1 MLSDFIEKL
10 RQQPEHKKRLV
21 LWSSTAI
28 IMLAVLS
35 VWLFLQIKQPS
46 AFFNAP
52 HPAPIATSSPSKSS
66 ANFFEE
72 FSGFLTK
79 TRENFTTMEEK
90 LSKTMGDFF
99 SGKNGPQETS
109 SSLDN
114 SLSQPQNSAP
124 NPTVALPLDD

>member
-28 IMLAVLS
+28 VMLAVLS
-35 VWLFLQIKQPS
+35 VWSLLQIKPS

-52 HPAPIATSSPSKSS
+52 RPTPIATSSPSKSS

-99 SGKNGPQETS
+99 SGKNGPQEAS

-124 NPTVALPLDD
+124 NPTVALPLGD